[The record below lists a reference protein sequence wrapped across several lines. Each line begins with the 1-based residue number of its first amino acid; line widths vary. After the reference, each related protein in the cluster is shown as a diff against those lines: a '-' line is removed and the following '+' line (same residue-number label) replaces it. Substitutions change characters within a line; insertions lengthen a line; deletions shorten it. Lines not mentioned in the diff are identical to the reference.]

1 LAKIKAM
8 SANPSQAQTQA
19 LYDSVCTLLRML
31 TVGEKTFPPAGGRIK
46 YNGLDFQ
53 TIGFVGRYPGCMATE
68 LAGFLDVAAT
78 TATSTIDRLVKR
90 GLMLRERPEDNR
102 RAVALSLSKEGQ
114 AVFEQMVAQDMASMQ
129 VMLQSLAPAERAP
142 FVAAMGKI
150 VQTFTQLAQKA
161 KKS

>member
-1 LAKIKAM
+1 M
-8 SANPSQAQTQA
+8 SKPSQAQIQA

-53 TIGFVGRYPGCMATE
+53 TIGFVGRNPGCMATE

-90 GLMLRERPEDNR
+90 GLLLRERPEDNR
-102 RAVALSLSKEGQ
+102 RAVSLSLSKEGEL
-114 AVFEQMVAQDMASMQ
+114 VFKHMVAHDMTSMQ
-129 VMLQSLAPAERAP
+129 LMLQALAPAERAP

-150 VQTFTQLAQKA
+150 VKA
-161 KKS
+161 FSELELQAEKTG